1 MSARVFLPLFLALS
15 VCVSGLAADAKKEA
29 SKEKPSSFD
38 QFKQLAGEW
47 TGKAADGKDEHE
59 VAVTYKVTSA
69 GSAVVETIM
78 PGTDHEMVTMIHP
91 DGDLGRVGQIVSVR
105 SDVIREALAA
115 RIVPVIA
122 PANASAPLSIESNW
136 GRRSSTGEN
145 RPRLR
150 SRGP

>member
-1 MSARVFLPLFLALS
+1 MRPAQPNNRQPSLCTTPLIHITTSRPRAQIAVRVLIPTTLSAEKECPMSARVFLPLFLALS

-78 PGTDHEMVTMIHP
+78 PGTDHEM
-91 DGDLGRVGQIVSVR
+91 
-105 SDVIREALAA
+105 
-115 RIVPVIA
+115 
-122 PANASAPLSIESNW
+122 
-136 GRRSSTGEN
+136 
-145 RPRLR
+145 
-150 SRGP
+150 